1 MKTLIIILLNI
12 CFLFSCSL
20 PQNRNLENVYVL
32 NLDEANNNDFYSMFD
47 SVTYISLET
56 QSDNEIGQISR
67 ILYHYGKYIVTDM
80 LTNRVFIF
88 NEDGKYYSKIDAIGN
103 GPEEYVQITDITID
117 KYNERIKVLDA
128 MQGKIVSYDLEGY
141 SVGETKL
148 PVVPAPLHF
157 CQVEKEKYAFDF
169 QRCSSEKEWQYN
181 LFISSE
187 YLSGEISK
195 FLPYDKPLDV
205 CFSPRITLQE
215 IDDEVLYI
223 PLYSPTIYTIDSFE
237 LKPRYTFDFGDK
249 WVDQDFV
256 DIEWKDAG
264 EFMNK
269 LSRTKYVYYFNLLE
283 SGSHIYAE
291 FMYKENKY
299 RLVIDKETDHLF
311 LQRETEAYKCHYTE
325 IPMCCIGN
333 KFVIPLTPFEYNS
346 MIGDEAIQ
354 LPEDNNPILMFV
366 TFKKF

>member
-141 SVGETKL
+141 SVGETK
-148 PVVPAPLHF
+148 
-157 CQVEKEKYAFDF
+157 
-169 QRCSSEKEWQYN
+169 
-181 LFISSE
+181 
-187 YLSGEISK
+187 
-195 FLPYDKPLDV
+195 
-205 CFSPRITLQE
+205 
-215 IDDEVLYI
+215 
-223 PLYSPTIYTIDSFE
+223 
-237 LKPRYTFDFGDK
+237 
-249 WVDQDFV
+249 
-256 DIEWKDAG
+256 
-264 EFMNK
+264 
-269 LSRTKYVYYFNLLE
+269 
-283 SGSHIYAE
+283 
-291 FMYKENKY
+291 
-299 RLVIDKETDHLF
+299 
-311 LQRETEAYKCHYTE
+311 
-325 IPMCCIGN
+325 
-333 KFVIPLTPFEYNS
+333 
-346 MIGDEAIQ
+346 
-354 LPEDNNPILMFV
+354 
-366 TFKKF
+366 